1 MVIFLVLAI
10 VSPFAYEKTI
20 NYLNPKPDPVIII
33 EVDYWARN
41 AKQVVARSFNNEKR
55 IDLQRGR
62 WQSALVTPDYV
73 YNYTYAHFLDYG
85 KDYFS
90 YVDLHTGEVF
100 FLIPKEFDEQTRE
113 EFMKYHSP
121 YGKNTT
127 LELPKSVFIDEE
139 QLDEEKR
146 HILNQLK
153 KVHNG
158 GFGGKVYIYESDLRK

>member
-73 YNYTYAHFLDYG
+73 YNYTYAHFLGYG
-85 KDYFS
+85 K
-90 YVDLHTGEVF
+90 L
-100 FLIPKEFDEQTRE
+100 L
-113 EFMKYHSP
+113 
-121 YGKNTT
+121 
-127 LELPKSVFIDEE
+127 FIC
-139 QLDEEKR
+139 
-146 HILNQLK
+146 
-153 KVHNG
+153 
-158 GFGGKVYIYESDLRK
+158 GFTYR